1 MGLVINNLTKSFG
14 KGDVETKV
22 LKGIDME
29 VDEGELVILKGAS
42 GSGKTTLLSIIGGLL
57 GRSGGEVTLNGE
69 NYLDINEKALTTMRL
84 REIGFIFQSSH
95 LIPYMKVIDQLAFV
109 GEQAGMT
116 SKDARQKAEQ
126 LLREIGLGHRLK
138 AYPNVLS
145 GGEKQRVAIM
155 RAWMNEP
162 KMILADE
169 PTASLDAKR
178 ATEVMGMIRDNIRT
192 NNSVG
197 LMITHDERLFDYAD
211 RIYTLDDGH
220 VVAEEK
226 TEEKKLVHN

>member
-29 VDEGELVILKGAS
+29 VDEGGLVILKGAS